1 LSTGRTDRASLLL
14 HVVRATAFAALT
26 NPDALATWLPPA
38 GMSGRFER
46 FDMREGGSYR
56 LVLTYGDAS
65 DAPGKTSADEDV
77 SEVRI
82 ARIVPGER
90 IVQDIDFESDD
101 PAFRGTMRME
111 WSMHSVEARERAA
124 RGPGPRPCGGTHVVV
139 GEPLRLP
146 RAVGN
151 CRRCSPTPG
160 PTPPAV
166 PC

>member
-1 LSTGRTDRASLLL
+1 
-14 HVVRATAFAALT
+14 VVRATAFAALT

-111 WSMHSVEARERAA
+111 WSVHSVDDGTLVEIVARNVPPGVRARDHA
-124 RGPGPRPCGGTHVVV
+124 AGLTSSLANLSAYL
-139 GEPLRLP
+139 EP
-146 RAVGN
+146 
-151 CRRCSPTPG
+151 
-160 PTPPAV
+160 
-166 PC
+166 

>member
-1 LSTGRTDRASLLL
+1 MD
-14 HVVRATAFAALT
+14 RATAFAALT
-26 NPDALATWLPPA
+26 NPDALAAWLPPA

-111 WSMHSVEARERAA
+111 WSMHSVDEGTIVEIVARNVPPGVRARDHA
-124 RGPGPRPCGGTHVVV
+124 EGLTSSLANLSAHL
-139 GEPLRLP
+139 EP
-146 RAVGN
+146 
-151 CRRCSPTPG
+151 
-160 PTPPAV
+160 
-166 PC
+166 

>member
-1 LSTGRTDRASLLL
+1 
-14 HVVRATAFAALT
+14 VTAFAALT
-26 NPDALATWLPPA
+26 SPDALAAWLPPA

-65 DAPGKTSADEDV
+65 DAPGKTSADEDA

-82 ARIVPGER
+82 AQIVPDER

-111 WSMHSVEARERAA
+111 WSLHGVDEGTIVEIVARNVPHGVRARDHA
-124 RGPGPRPCGGTHVVV
+124 AGLTSSLANLSAYL
-139 GEPLRLP
+139 EP
-146 RAVGN
+146 
-151 CRRCSPTPG
+151 
-160 PTPPAV
+160 
-166 PC
+166 